1 MWEFVSMCWGNGSVF
16 LLFLYLPWFSLF
28 RVGGGVDGSLSP
40 VGVVFSFKFKR
51 KRIAKQTKQ

>member
-16 LLFLYLPWFSLF
+16 LLFLYLPWFLLF
-28 RVGGGVDGSLSP
+28 RFGGFGGSLGP

-51 KRIAKQTKQ
+51 KRIAKQTQ